1 MKKVFL
7 SLIMLFIVAGCESPN
22 VIVAVDN
29 LTIKV
34 EDNISI
40 NADVLFNIK
49 ISKQDKEKYE
59 YGFILDKNNDQ
70 INLDEFKLNG
80 DLSYVIAKPE
90 KDLSFSYVFD
100 ELSPLDYILP
110 ITIRGYVKNSEKQV
124 FYTDDVFSFII
135 YQEALKSDSDYA
147 KDIVNAVKDN
157 ILIAEDLSL
166 TLNIDVE
173 NKGFNVVADFKEFDE
188 NYVYGL
194 FYKHN
199 ASTLEQEDLT
209 FSSEGYNIIYSK
221 ELDNNS
227 LKEIFSEILEA
238 DYLTDITF
246 RSFIY
251 NELDKT
257 FIFNDETVTTSL
269 YDLALLDGSEFSL
282 NVVDVV
288 SGVITLKELFINTD
302 VKKKYEVDSHSEGI
316 EVKMFYD
323 YKIVRL
329 TITAKNGYRFSPQIK
344 NENIT
349 ILRVDDNIVVSKFT
363 MEVSLFT
370 IVIEYDDYGWTPPM

>member
-282 NVVDVV
+282 NVVDIV